1 MDLLHIYIPPSQDK
15 LKVPVMHK
23 QLFFFSF
30 LKKMYLFNDLFRIT
44 ITFKIHYVDDLSPAS
59 WGFIC
64 LIFLMD
70 DIYVLVLDFRQ
81 LLPWSRSFPWC
92 SIAERSVAELSAPML
107 WCLNPNSLKV
117 HSSIKTSRI
126 NCTRKRLYVL
136 IERTIWRTL
145 NVPPFEWGGKKPV
158 VNETST
164 GLGLNSDNPRNNTL
178 HGALLLFPASE
189 LKYQHVVTFRSEW
202 PMAGPI
208 DSVVFLRNKR
218 LRLR

>member
-1 MDLLHIYIPPSQDK
+1 
-15 LKVPVMHK
+15 
-23 QLFFFSF
+23 
-30 LKKMYLFNDLFRIT
+30 MYLFNDLFRIT

-81 LLPWSRSFPWC
+81 LLPWSRSFPWR

-145 NVPPFEWGGKKPV
+145 NVPPFEWGGG
-158 VNETST
+158 ETCCEWNKYWT
-164 GLGLNSDNPRNNTL
+164 GFKLGQP
-178 HGALLLFPASE
+178 P
-189 LKYQHVVTFRSEW
+189 KQHAARSFVIISSL
-202 PMAGPI
+202 GT
-208 DSVVFLRNKR
+208 
-218 LRLR
+218 